1 MKYDKKPKVKKI
13 APDLQISYAPEMLE
27 PTSSEQLEAGN
38 VAPIFKIIK
47 VARKPH
53 IDKWENFNW
62 SHPSHQQETL

>member
-1 MKYDKKPKVKKI
+1 MKYDKKPKIKKI

-27 PTSSEQLEAGN
+27 PTSSQQLEAGN

-53 IDKWENFNW
+53 IDK
-62 SHPSHQQETL
+62 